1 MSKVIFSQHA
11 LLQMQERGASRSEV
25 VKTIEDGEC
34 VPAKKGRQ
42 AFRLNFQ
49 YNGSWVGRRYRIK
62 QVMPVIIEETNKI
75 IVITVY
81 VFYF

>member
-1 MSKVIFSQHA
+1 MSKVQFSKHA

-25 VKTIEDGEC
+25 VKSLENGEA
-34 VPAKKGRQ
+34 VPAKNGRR

-49 YNGSWVGRRYRIK
+49 YNGSWMGRRYRIK
-62 QVMPVIIEETNKI
+62 QVMPVVIEEKSKI
-75 IVITVY
+75 VVVTVY